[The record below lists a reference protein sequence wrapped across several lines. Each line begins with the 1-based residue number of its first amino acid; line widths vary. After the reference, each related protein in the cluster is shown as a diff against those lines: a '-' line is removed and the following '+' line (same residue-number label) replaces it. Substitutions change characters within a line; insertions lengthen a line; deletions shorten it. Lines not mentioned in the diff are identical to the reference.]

1 MEKYDDFSLETK
13 EFLNKAMDIYYTI
26 KDREILTD
34 SDYRSKGIGNKL
46 TKFEKR
52 ILALFMA
59 GYLVDGKLKTIL
71 EAYDDL
77 DLKFFLDMVGIL
89 EKDILKLPEGEYSE
103 YYHNNFL
110 LDLESLK
117 EEKELYYDFNE
128 INPEVIISFL
138 GGVDVNGSKILNYFG
153 KKYLDI
159 NYFSDH
165 PLFKVIKM
173 SIKIDGCAVEIRPG
187 DKRVNH
193 LNKEV
198 NSNDKNSGISP
209 LIDFN
214 DDSVWELLDTIQ
226 GKFIGQEEAS
236 EYLFYNIINNQQL
249 IEMDNMAD
257 GERSIIFL
265 DGPTGTGKT
274 AIAREITAKVG
285 LPFYASSIM
294 NFSSTGYAGG
304 DIEDILLKLYEK
316 ANGDLEL
323 AQRGIVV
330 IDEIDKITYLND
342 SSLTMKEALQ
352 DLLLDFLGGGKYS
365 IRTGKSLERVEFDTS
380 KLTFICIGALTKLR
394 SEKILED
401 KSLIYV
407 NDRNTSSYTIT
418 VQDLIKIGLKNELV
432 GRFNTFL
439 HTDDYSLESLINIL
453 KYSTISPLLGFRR
466 WVEAKGKRLEL
477 AEGVYEE
484 IAKCAYDMNTGARSL
499 QAIMNNIRTV
509 FIKDVLR
516 GKDEV
521 VYLDAETVRK
531 IYNNYM
537 IRKVRS

>member
-1 MEKYDDFSLETK
+1 MRKYENFSLETK
-13 EFLNKAMDIYYTI
+13 EFLNKVMDIYYTI

-59 GYLVDGKLKTIL
+59 GYLVDGKLKGIL
-71 EAYDDL
+71 EAYDDI
-77 DLKFFLDMVGIL
+77 DLKFFLDIVGIL

-117 EEKELYYDFNE
+117 EEKEIYYDFNE

-138 GGVDVNGSKILNYFG
+138 SGTDVNGSNILNYFG
-153 KKYLDI
+153 KKYLGI
-159 NYFSDH
+159 NYFCDH
-165 PLFKVIKM
+165 PLFKVIKTFM
-173 SIKIDGCAVEIRPG
+173 KIDGCAVERKLG
-187 DKRVNH
+187 DGKSKL
-193 LNKEV
+193 LNKAV
-198 NSNDKNSGISP
+198 DSTSKSGTSS
-209 LIDFN
+209 LINFN
-214 DDSVWELLDTIQ
+214 DDNIWELLNTI
-226 GKFIGQEEAS
+226 KERFVGQEEAS

-249 IEMDNMAD
+249 IEMDNIID
-257 GERSIIFL
+257 SERSIIFL

-274 AIAREITAKVG
+274 AIAREITAKAG

-365 IRTGKSLERVEFDTS
+365 IRTGNSQERVDFDTS

-394 SEKILED
+394 ETKILED

-407 NDRNTSSYTIT
+407 NDRSTSSYTIT

-439 HTDDYSLESLINIL
+439 HTDDYSLEALISIL

-484 IAKCAYDMNTGARSL
+484 IAKCAYDMNTGARGL

-521 VYLDAETVRK
+521 VYLDVETVRK